1 MGSTEVISNAATC
14 EPLNNVEILIVDD
27 DEDIRWLFSHIL
39 SKAGYSVKSVCDS
52 RQALEQIGE
61 KAYDIVILDYILPE
75 MKGSQLALE
84 ILKKRSD
91 AKIIF
96 ITGYSDFSD
105 ELMKTPR
112 LMTQTV
118 LYKPIT
124 GENLLKTIKMIQ
136 QASDATIAFK

>member
-1 MGSTEVISNAATC
+1 MGSTEVISEAVTN
-14 EPLNNVEILIVDD
+14 EPLENVDILVVDD
-27 DEDIRWLFSHIL
+27 DEDIRWLFSYIL
-39 SKAGYSVKSVCDS
+39 SKAGYNVKTVCDS
-52 RQALEQIGE
+52 KTALEQIGS

-75 MKGSQLALE
+75 MKGSQLAVE

-96 ITGYSDFSD
+96 ITGYPDFAD
-105 ELMKTPR
+105 ELMKTPS

-124 GENLLKTIKMIQ
+124 GENLLKTIKMLQ
-136 QASDATIAFK
+136 

>member
-1 MGSTEVISNAATC
+1 MGSTEVISDAATC
-14 EPLNNVEILIVDD
+14 EHLDNLEILVVDD
-27 DEDIRWLFSHIL
+27 NEDIRWLFTYIL
-39 SKAGYSVKSVCDS
+39 NKAGYRVMSVCDS
-52 RQALEQIGE
+52 KGALEQIGA

-96 ITGYSDFSD
+96 ITGYPDFYD
-105 ELMKTPR
+105 ELMKNPQ
-112 LMTQTV
+112 LMSQTV

-124 GENLLKTIKMIQ
+124 GQNLLNTIKTLQ
-136 QASDATIAFK
+136 